1 MGYTNYWKPYKPEEN
16 EWVPKEFPKEL
27 QDDIRKLAKTAKA
40 KGIEFESRVSSKT
53 IQIKGPCEW
62 LTLTYVKER
71 ERGSW
76 HNQRF
81 GIDCWTFTK
90 TAREPY
96 DAVVKG
102 VLMLLQHYN
111 VIERWSFDGDPL
123 EKEYADAFHLMEEAG
138 LVGKE

>member
-1 MGYTNYWKPYKPEEN
+1 MGYTNYWNPYKPEEHD
-16 EWVPKEFPKEL
+16 WVPKEFPKKL
-27 QDDIRKLAKTAKA
+27 QDDIRKLVRTAHA

-53 IQIKGPCEW
+53 IQIKGSCEW

-71 ERGSW
+71 EEGPW

-81 GIDCWTFTK
+81 GIDNWTFCK

-111 VIERWSFDGDPL
+111 VIESWSFDGDPL
-123 EKEYADAFHLMEEAG
+123 EKEYADAFHLMEAAG
-138 LVGKE
+138 LVGRE